1 MTTINLKDF
10 YAWYTHDEYIEVS
23 DEVAAELKADKLYEA
38 AYQRR
43 TTRNKAQYSLDC
55 DDGIEYSACLHEPTP
70 QELLDRMELFVH
82 LWNALNSLPEVQG
95 VRVEAHLILGKSYRQ
110 IAREQGVDKS
120 AVRHSVKSGKAAMR
134 KYLKKFQFRLQV
146 VLDIKEK
153 LLEQKLLELSKVQRG
168 LQEAI
173 QKQKTLESYQLEI
186 NQALLKVFQ
195 SGNDLDLVEVQ
206 RYKDF
211 INKLLVDISSQKVVV
226 QNITKLL
233 EIKRKEVNDVLKEK
247 KVLEKPKENQ
257 QKKYYQEFEQYQ
269 RSELDDIAT
278 SRYMR
283 A

>member
-1 MTTINLKDF
+1 M
-10 YAWYTHDEYIEVS
+10 
-23 DEVAAELKADKLYEA
+23 
-38 AYQRR
+38 
-43 TTRNKAQYSLDC
+43 
-55 DDGIEYSACLHEPTP
+55 
-70 QELLDRMELFVH
+70 
-82 LWNALNSLPEVQG
+82 
-95 VRVEAHLILGKSYRQ
+95 
-110 IAREQGVDKS
+110 
-120 AVRHSVKSGKAAMR
+120 
-134 KYLKKFQFRLQV
+134 KKFQFRLQV

-153 LLEQKLLELSKVQRG
+153 LLEQKLVELSKVQKG
-168 LQEAI
+168 LQEAV
-173 QKQKTLESYQLEI
+173 QKQQTLESYQVEI

-247 KVLEKPKENQ
+247 KVLEKLKENQ
-257 QKKYYQEFEQYQ
+257 KQRYYKESEQYE
-269 RSELDDIAT
+269 RNELDDIAS

>member
-1 MTTINLKDF
+1 M
-10 YAWYTHDEYIEVS
+10 
-23 DEVAAELKADKLYEA
+23 
-38 AYQRR
+38 
-43 TTRNKAQYSLDC
+43 
-55 DDGIEYSACLHEPTP
+55 
-70 QELLDRMELFVH
+70 
-82 LWNALNSLPEVQG
+82 
-95 VRVEAHLILGKSYRQ
+95 
-110 IAREQGVDKS
+110 
-120 AVRHSVKSGKAAMR
+120 
-134 KYLKKFQFRLQV
+134 KKFQFRLQV

-153 LLEQKLLELSKVQRG
+153 LLEQKLIELSKVQKG

-173 QKQKTLESYQLEI
+173 QKQQTLESYQIEI

-211 INKLLVDISSQKVVV
+211 INKLLVDISAQKVVV

-247 KVLEKPKENQ
+247 KVLEKLKENQ
-257 QKKYYQEFEQYQ
+257 KQKYYKEFEHYE
-269 RSELDDIAT
+269 RSELDDIAS